1 MYYTKQLLNAFF
13 LAALLILSLLGVD
26 YYLLSWHQGGV
37 MDWMVVPLRWLEY
50 GLLPLRLLLVGLLV
64 AVIATASA
72 LPHYRKPG
80 HQPLYVPTWVQITAL
95 VMFVVTASG
104 FVFFEQTPLSLRYG
118 YPGTLVT
125 AVTSLS
131 LCRFLFPEQ
140 QGRGSGFVKRRRVN
154 TKTSINLKTKG
165 KGSINVLEPFRHTMV
180 VAGSGSGK
188 TESVV
193 RPYLSQYIEKGFCGI
208 LYDYKFPTLTNEL
221 NTILVR
227 QQKRKKWGKTNG
239 KPENMPLYILD
250 FERPERCHRTNP
262 IRPDNIKNISYA
274 EEMATSIYHN
284 LDISA
289 TKSNSGGKFFSQS
302 AINWFTA
309 LIWFYKKRHPEQ
321 CTLPHVINTV
331 LYPDFKHVFSM
342 LLADPVS
349 GDYIRSILTSL
360 DANADRQL
368 GGQVASLQNEIVR
381 LNTPALAWILSGDDF
396 DMDINDPEN
405 PKLLSVGMSP
415 QIRKALAP
423 IVSCLFTAALQQ
435 MNVEGKHR
443 SFLMLD
449 EATTM
454 YLDDLDHLGAVARSN
469 GIALNLIMQDTAM
482 LIEKYQHQKAQ
493 TIIANMSNIYFGRI
507 NHPDTAR
514 MVSNF
519 LGKEDREIISK
530 NEGVNMKTNSPSMGH
545 GFAVQEK
552 PTIRPEEV
560 HTLKRGEFVGRTTDE
575 KQPYFWAQFRRHQF
589 RRLYPIAPFVQFVRK
604 ADGNPVD
611 DVNIILDRHFAKI
624 KQEVETIVTNYPNV
638 YGSEA
643 QSSESA

>member
-1 MYYTKQLLNAFF
+1 MVL
-13 LAALLILSLLGVD
+13 
-26 YYLLSWHQGGV
+26 LLSA
-37 MDWMVVPLRWLEY
+37 Y
-50 GLLPLRLLLVGLLV
+50 GF
-64 AVIATASA
+64 I
-72 LPHYRKPG
+72 
-80 HQPLYVPTWVQITAL
+80 
-95 VMFVVTASG
+95 
-104 FVFFEQTPLSLRYG
+104 FFERTPLPFRYG
-118 YPGTLVT
+118 YPGVLVAAIT
-125 AVTSLS
+125 GLA

-140 QGRGSGFVKRRRVN
+140 NARGSGFVKRRKI
-154 TKTSINLKTKG
+154 KTATLINLKTKG
-165 KGSINVLEPFRHTMV
+165 KGTINVPEPFRHTMV

-193 RPYLSQYIEKGFCGI
+193 RPYLAQFIEKGFCGI

-221 NTILVR
+221 NTMLVH
-227 QQKRKKWGKTNG
+227 QQKRKKWGKADG
-239 KPENMPLYILD
+239 KKVDMPLYILD
-250 FERPERCHRTNP
+250 FEHPERCHRTNP
-262 IRPDNIKNISYA
+262 IRPDNIKSISYA
-274 EEMATSIYHN
+274 EEMATSIYQN
-284 LDISA
+284 LDLSA
-289 TKSNSGGKFFSQS
+289 TKSHANKFFSQS

-321 CTLPHVINTV
+321 CTLPHVINTI

-396 DMDINDPEN
+396 DLNINDPEN

-423 IVSCLFTAALQQ
+423 IISCLFTAALQQ

-469 GIALNLIMQDTAM
+469 RIALNLIMQDTAM

-519 LGKEDREIISK
+519 LGKEDREVISK

-560 HTLKRGEFVGRTTDE
+560 HTLKQGEFVGRTTDE
-575 KQPYFWAQFRRHQF
+575 KQPYFWARFHRHRF
-589 RRLYPIAPFVQFVRK
+589 RRLHTIEPFVQFVRK
-604 ADGNPVD
+604 IGWQPGG
-611 DVNIILDRHFAKI
+611 RRQCHFR
-624 KQEVETIVTNYPNV
+624 
-638 YGSEA
+638 
-643 QSSESA
+643 SAFC